1 MQVLKPLFEAAAI
14 AIIIGFPFAIYFGY
28 ML

>member
-1 MQVLKPLFEAAAI
+1 MKILRPLFEAAAV
-14 AIIIGFPFAIYFGY
+14 AIIIGFPFAIYFGF